1 MLSPADGLLAFLA
14 LRDELVAYPH
24 LSDVWQWVCA
34 CVIELRRDHDLH
46 AFVQRVGAVAPAIPL
61 THLQCIVAHVDARI
75 QEVQRARLQRIEDA
89 RALACL
95 VDYMYDILTLPD
107 EAAATAGAPSSAIR
121 KPAPASAHS
130 ADR

>member
-1 MLSPADGLLAFLA
+1 M
-14 LRDELVAYPH
+14 
-24 LSDVWQWVCA
+24 
-34 CVIELRRDHDLH
+34 IELRRDHALH